1 MPLGNTSGT
10 YNFTITATDSAAAP
24 LTGSVTVTITVAG
37 GLYVTSSAPGPFTGS
52 VFGSAGTGLPTITAI
67 GGTGPYAYAVT
78 TSTLGSAP
86 TGMSAPG
93 TVTGVFA
100 TTGATPGGTYLVTVT
115 ATDSLGVTGSVN
127 FTDTIALLMSYAITT
142 AIPPAAGTTAIGTFT
157 TTGNNIIPVHYTSSN
172 PAFTIVDATG
182 IVSVTGLT
190 DGAASATITATDTG
204 TPPGGVAASH
214 ATQTFIIFIDVTD

>member
-1 MPLGNTSGT
+1 
-10 YNFTITATDSAAAP
+10 
-24 LTGSVTVTITVAG
+24 
-37 GLYVTSSAPGPFTGS
+37 
-52 VFGSAGTGLPTITAI
+52 
-67 GGTGPYAYAVT
+67 
-78 TSTLGSAP
+78 
-86 TGMSAPG
+86 
-93 TVTGVFA
+93 
-100 TTGATPGGTYLVTVT
+100 
-115 ATDSLGVTGSVN
+115 
-127 FTDTIALLMSYAITT
+127 MSYAITT